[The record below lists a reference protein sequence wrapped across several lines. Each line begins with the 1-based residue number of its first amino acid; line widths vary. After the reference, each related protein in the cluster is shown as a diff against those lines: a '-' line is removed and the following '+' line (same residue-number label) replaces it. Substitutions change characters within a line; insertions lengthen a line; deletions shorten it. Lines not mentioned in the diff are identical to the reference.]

1 MMRSIPTILLLLG
14 AVARAGEV
22 DFARNV
28 LPVLSDA
35 CFQCHGPDE
44 HARKAKLRLDQKE
57 GVFRTKEGVTVVKAG
72 APAESELVVRITST
86 DPEEQMPPPK
96 ANRKLKPEE
105 VEMLRQWVAQGAKWG
120 KHWAFEPITNP
131 EPPVVPG
138 AAGARN
144 EIDQFVLARLEQ
156 AGVAPAPE

>member
-1 MMRSIPTILLLLG
+1 MMRKIPTILLLLA

-57 GVFRTKEGVTVVKAG
+57 GVFRTKDGVTVVKAG
-72 APAESELVVRITST
+72 TLFDSQSELAKLSSCSRNSESKTNVALGRPIAIGTSIVHRRCIYS
-86 DPEEQMPPPK
+86 Q
-96 ANRKLKPEE
+96 
-105 VEMLRQWVAQGAKWG
+105 QY
-120 KHWAFEPITNP
+120 
-131 EPPVVPG
+131 
-138 AAGARN
+138 
-144 EIDQFVLARLEQ
+144 
-156 AGVAPAPE
+156 